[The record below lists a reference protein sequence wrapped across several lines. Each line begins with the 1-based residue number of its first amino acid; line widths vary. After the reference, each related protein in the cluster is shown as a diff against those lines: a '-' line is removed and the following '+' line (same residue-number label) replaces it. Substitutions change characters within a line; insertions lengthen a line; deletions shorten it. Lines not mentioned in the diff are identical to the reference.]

1 LPDPESFFLVVALR
15 LSLIYFSF
23 SGAFPNSFQNGPTLD
38 DDNDDDDG
46 PRTFLMIATF

>member
-38 DDNDDDDG
+38 DDDDG